1 MTRKFTDKEKKFYKQ
16 KMIDEATKLF
26 STLGFKKTSIDD
38 ITTAAGVAKGTFYNI
53 FSSKEDI
60 LFAVLEE
67 QEKFRDSLLDELMK
81 SERSAESAIRRLVK
95 QSLKETDENKIFKM
109 FFQENLVERLYLKL
123 SPERIEAHFA
133 QDFKKSSEFIKFFQE
148 QSDLVKENPE
158 IIVGLLRGFFMLPL
172 HKKEIGEDIYEDV
185 MRLFTEVL
193 AKGLTTNEVKND

>member
-1 MTRKFTDKEKKFYKQ
+1 MTRKFTDKEKNFYKQ

-26 STLGFKKTSIDD
+26 STLGYKKTGIDD
-38 ITTAAGVAKGTFYNI
+38 ITAAAGVAKGTFYNI

-67 QEKFRDSLLDELMK
+67 QEKFRDRLLDELMT

-109 FFQENLVERLYLKL
+109 FFKENLVERLYLKL
-123 SPERIEAHFA
+123 PPERIEAHFA

-148 QSDLVKENPE
+148 QGDLVKENPA
-158 IIVGLLRGFFMLPL
+158 IIIGLLRGFFMLPL